1 MTSIIANRFSEINLE
16 ALLSKDFSENEVK
29 QDSLSS
35 LRSEFFFPTID
46 ESGTKKQSIY
56 LCGNSLGLQPR
67 RTRDY
72 VGEELDKWAKHGVEG
87 HFTNPRPWV
96 TTDEDVKNC
105 LEKIVGAKEGAGEV
119 VAMNGLTVNLHL
131 LMAGFYR
138 PNSISKEIE
147 ETTTTNVKTTRRHK
161 ILIEQHAFPSD
172 AHAVQS
178 QILLQGG
185 KLEESLVEIAPRKG
199 EEILRIEDIEAAIKL
214 HSDEL
219 SLILLP
225 GIQYYSGQLLP
236 IERLT
241 RAAHAVGARAGWD
254 LAHAVGNVRLQLHE
268 WNVDFACW
276 CSYKYLNSG
285 PGGLAGAF
293 LHERFANVSFQ
304 ELPHFAGWWGHRKS
318 DRFKMETN
326 FIPSRGISGWQLS
339 NPPVLAVAALRAS
352 LDVFEIA
359 MSGQGGLTT
368 SSSSSST
375 STSSTFSTSWDV
387 LELKSRSLTGYLE
400 AILMKSLVSSGDL
413 TIVTPS
419 NPSDRG
425 CQLSVK
431 FITLPVKSVHN
442 ALSTRNFIVD
452 VREPELMRIAPA
464 PLYNNAED
472 VRQFACTLIEIVNEL
487 KTN

>member
-1 MTSIIANRFSEINLE
+1 MSFNFAEDVEYLLSREFSE
-16 ALLSKDFSENEVK
+16 
-29 QDSLSS
+29 SLISSDQLQS
-35 LRSEFFFPTID
+35 LRSEFLFP
-46 ESGTKKQSIY
+46 ESEVEEEGKQNKKSAIY
-56 LCGNSLGLQPR
+56 LCGNSLGLQPK
-67 RTRDY
+67 RTRAY
-72 VGEELDKWAKHGVEG
+72 VGEELDKWAAHGVEG

-96 TTDEDVKNC
+96 TTDEDVRDS
-105 LEKIVGAKEGAGEV
+105 LERVVGAKEGAGEV

-138 PNSISKEIE
+138 PSQAESSSSSSSK
-147 ETTTTNVKTTRRHK
+147 RRHK

-185 KLEESLVEIAPRKG
+185 TLEESLVEVGPREG
-199 EEILRIEDIEAAIKL
+199 EETLRVEDIEAAIAL
-214 HSDEL
+214 HGEEL
-219 SLILLP
+219 SLVLLP
-225 GIQYYSGQLLP
+225 GIQYYSGQFLP

-254 LAHAVGNVRLQLHE
+254 LAHAVGNVRLRLHD

-293 LHERFANVSFQ
+293 LHERFADVSFDQ
-304 ELPHFAGWWGHRKS
+304 MPHFAGWWGHRKS
-318 DRFKMETN
+318 DRFKMDTT

-352 LDVFEIA
+352 LDVFELA
-359 MSGQGGLTT
+359 MRQ

-375 STSSTFSTSWDV
+375 SSSSSSSSSTELNVSTWDA
-387 LELKSRSLTGYLE
+387 LESKSRILTGYLE
-400 AILMKSLVSSGDL
+400 AILCKSLVKSGDL
-413 TIVTPS
+413 KIVTPTS
-419 NPSDRG
+419 PEERG

-431 FITLPVKSVHN
+431 FVTVSVKSVHN
-442 ALSTRNFIVD
+442 ALSAKNFIVD

-464 PLYNNAED
+464 PLYNNADD
-472 VRQFACTLIEIVNEL
+472 VRLFALALIEIVTEL
-487 KTN
+487 KKEVK

>member
-1 MTSIIANRFSEINLE
+1 MANRFISENLE
-16 ALLSKDFSENEVK
+16 ALLSKEFSENEIK
-29 QDSLSS
+29 QDSLSF
-35 LRSEFFFPTID
+35 LRSEFLFPSIN
-46 ESGTKKQSIY
+46 ENGNKKQSIY

-72 VGEELDKWAKHGVEG
+72 VGEELDKWAIHGVEG

-96 TTDEDVKNC
+96 TTDEDVRNC
-105 LEKIVGAKEGAGEV
+105 LEKVVGAKEGAGEV

-138 PNSISKEIE
+138 PNKISKEK
-147 ETTTTNVKTTRRHK
+147 ETTNLIEKTTRRHK

-185 KLEESLVEIAPRKG
+185 KLEESLIEIAPRKG
-199 EEILRIEDIEAAIKL
+199 EEILHIEDIEAAIKL
-214 HSDEL
+214 HGDEL

-254 LAHAVGNVRLQLHE
+254 LAHAVGNVHLQLHE

-293 LHERFANVSFQ
+293 LHERFADVSFQ

-359 MSGQGGLTT
+359 MCGQGELVSSSLTST
-368 SSSSSST
+368 STPSSSS
-375 STSSTFSTSWDV
+375 SWDV
-387 LELKSRSLTGYLE
+387 LEFKSRSLTGYLE
-400 AILMKSLVSSGDL
+400 AILIKSLVSSGDL
-413 TIVTPS
+413 KIVTPS
-419 NPSDRG
+419 NPSERG

-472 VRQFACTLIEIVNEL
+472 VRQFACALIDIVKEL
-487 KTN
+487 KQNK